1 MDKDQARDVLHD
13 ISDDTYEL
21 YKELKHTPP
30 EEYEYTKQ
38 MYGIIGRIEVHLLL
52 LKVHMQD
59 RRNSGW

>member
-21 YKELKHTPP
+21 YKELKQTPP
-30 EEYEYTKQ
+30 EEHEYTKQ

-52 LKVHMQD
+52 LKVYMQD